1 MKRVMKMNLT
11 FHGQSFVEIQS
22 GDYTVLIDPFITGND
37 TCDIS
42 PEDVNPDAILLT
54 HGHADH
60 LGDTVDIAKR
70 SGALVVATH
79 ELATYLGG
87 KGLETH
93 PLNIGG
99 GYEFPFGHV
108 KLTQAFHSSSFQEE
122 DGQIIYL
129 GMPTGILFTAESKTI
144 YHAGDTSLF
153 SDMKL
158 ISEQYDL
165 KAAFLPI
172 GDNFTMGPADAKL
185 AAEWLKPDLVIPVHY
200 NTFPLIEQDGDA
212 FVDSI
217 APVQGNALKPGES
230 VQI

>member
-1 MKRVMKMNLT
+1 MKLT
-11 FHGQSFVEIQS
+11 FHGQSFIEIETN
-22 GDYTVLIDPFITGND
+22 GYTVLIDPFITGND
-37 TCDIS
+37 TCTIK

-60 LGDTVDIAKR
+60 LGDTEAIAKR

-93 PLNIGG
+93 PLNTGG

-108 KLTQAFHSSSFQEE
+108 RLTQAFHSSSFQEE

-129 GMPTGILFTAESKTI
+129 GMPNGILFTAEGKTI

-158 ISEQYDL
+158 IAERHDL
-165 KAAFLPI
+165 EVALLPI
-172 GDNFTMGPADAKL
+172 GDNFTMGPEDAKI
-185 AAEWLKPDLVIPVHY
+185 AAEWLHAELVIPIHY

-217 APVQGNALKPGES
+217 APLKGNALKPGES
-230 VQI
+230 TEV